1 MSSKLRII
9 PIGGC
14 GEVGK
19 NMTVIEYEDSII
31 VIDVGIMFPH
41 NDMLGVDSIIPDWN
55 YLSDKF
61 HKVKALLITHG
72 HEDHIG
78 AIGYFM
84 RHIDAPIYA
93 TPLTAGLISSKLREH
108 KLSHKRLETMQAGD
122 AFAVGPFLVEPFHM
136 THSIPD
142 CVGFGITTPVGLVVH
157 TGDYKFDHTPV
168 DGWPPDFAKI
178 SEFSARGVLCLLA
191 DSTNSEVKGWTKSE
205 QIVTGAMKDVF
216 AEAKGR
222 VIVAS
227 FASLISRIW
236 QVADAAHAHG
246 RKLAIAGRSMREYV
260 KIAQKLGYLDLPDN
274 LLVDVG
280 QANGMPDDKI
290 AIMATGSQGEPMSV
304 LGRLARGRHHKL
316 KVKEGD
322 TIVISAHTI
331 PGNEET
337 INRIINM
344 LLQKGAEVLY
354 ENNSMVHVSGH
365 ASQDEMKLLI
375 NLVRPKFMIPVHGEL
390 RQLKQ
395 HGKLAKQMGLKDE
408 NVVVIENG
416 TPVELTERSI
426 EVQPR
431 MKGGYIFVQGGSAGE
446 VGFPQIRNRERLAR
460 AGFFHVSVRLGSNA
474 MIIGK
479 PKITSE
485 GFIDLKDEEEL
496 IEGVT
501 DIIQDAAIQYK
512 ADWKQLHSHIEGAV
526 NRYLYSETKLR
537 PQVYVVVHS

>member
-19 NMTVIEYEDSII
+19 NMTVIEYEDSILI
-31 VIDVGIMFPH
+31 IDAGIMFPH

-61 HKVKALLITHG
+61 DKVKAILITHG

-78 AIGYFM
+78 AISYFV
-84 RHIDAPIYA
+84 RNTDAPIYA
-93 TPLTAGLISSKLREH
+93 TPLTAGLISSKLRES
-108 KLSHKRLETMQAGD
+108 KQSGKRLETIQAGD

-142 CVGFGITTPVGLVVH
+142 CVGFGITTPVGLIVY

-168 DGWPPDFAKI
+168 DGWPPDFAKL

-191 DSTNSEVKGWTKSE
+191 DSTNSEVKGWTQSE
-205 QIVTGAMKDVF
+205 QVVTGAMKNVF

-236 QVADAAHAHG
+236 QVSDAAHVHG

-260 KIAQKLGYLDLPDN
+260 KIAQKLGYLDLPDD
-274 LLVDVG
+274 LIVDVS
-280 QANGMPDDKI
+280 QANGMPDNKV

-316 KVKEGD
+316 KIKEGD

-375 NLVRPKFMIPVHGEL
+375 NLVRPKFMIPIHGEL
-390 RQLKQ
+390 RQLRQ
-395 HGKLAKQMGLKDE
+395 HGKLAKQMGMKDE
-408 NVVVIENG
+408 NVIVIENG
-416 TPVELTERSI
+416 TPVELTETTVD
-426 EVQPR
+426 VQPR
-431 MKGGYIFVQGGSAGE
+431 MRGGYIFVQGGSAGE

-460 AGFFHVSVRLGSNA
+460 AGFFHASVRLNSDA
-474 MIIGK
+474 MLIGK
-479 PKITSE
+479 PQVTSE
-485 GFIDLKDEEEL
+485 GFIDLKDESEL
-496 IEGVT
+496 IEGVA
-501 DIIQDAAIQYK
+501 DVIQDAASQYR

-526 NRYLYSETKLR
+526 SRYLYVETRLR
-537 PQVYVVVHS
+537 PQVYVVIHS